1 MSYLKSAVK
10 NPTRESVSVSP
21 PLRVLIADD
30 HPLFR
35 MGLRYALRVQGFI
48 VVAEASDGREAVE
61 AVKAHELEVALLDVK
76 MPVLDGIQ
84 ACEQITELK
93 RRVLVVMLT
102 TFEEPAII
110 KAAKEAGA
118 TAYLSKETDPAELA
132 ATLRKIVEKP
142 RADWLPHAPV
152 PSLTPREAQVLGLL
166 AEGLSNKAMAK
177 RLGIS
182 PETVKDYLNGVYRKL
197 GVGDRLS
204 AINRARELGLN

>member
-1 MSYLKSAVK
+1 MSYLNSPVK

-118 TAYLSKETDPAELA
+118 TAYLSKETDPRRTRGDA
-132 ATLRKIVEKP
+132 AQDCRE
-142 RADWLPHAPV
+142 
-152 PSLTPREAQVLGLL
+152 TPRRL
-166 AEGLSNKAMAK
+166 A
-177 RLGIS
+177 
-182 PETVKDYLNGVYRKL
+182 P
-197 GVGDRLS
+197 
-204 AINRARELGLN
+204 ARRGAEPHPARGAGAGAFGRRFI